1 MSDDN
6 KARSLEIANTILE
19 QLGGRRFVGMTG
31 AKALTACECGLRM
44 KLPGNLTRERI
55 NWVEVKLTPS
65 DTYAVTFASERRPRG
80 KAWAERKVLHTFE
93 DVYCD
98 QLRDLFEEVT
108 GLVTSL

>member
-6 KARSLEIANTILE
+6 KTQSLEIATTILE
-19 QLGGRRFVGMTG
+19 QLGGRRFVAMTG
-31 AKALTACECGLRM
+31 ARALTACQSGLRM

-55 NWVEVKLTPS
+55 NWVEVTLTPS

-80 KAWAERKVLHTFE
+80 KAWAERKELHTFE

-98 QLRDLFEEVT
+98 QLVELFEKVT
-108 GLVTSL
+108 GLATIL